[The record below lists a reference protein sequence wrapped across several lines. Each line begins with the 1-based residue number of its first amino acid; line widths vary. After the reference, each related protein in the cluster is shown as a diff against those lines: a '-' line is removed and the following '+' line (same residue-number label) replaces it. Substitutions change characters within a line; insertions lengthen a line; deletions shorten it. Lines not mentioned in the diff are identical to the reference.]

1 MIKSNQI
8 LKMELYIPSL
18 LVLTLACIFIFV
30 LGKVNSFILFVIV
43 LVTLVLVGFQHAN
56 LFTYE
61 YATSTWQNMI
71 TGSSNTVIIVA
82 VVLMGIGFLL
92 NLVGRGAAVKPTAY
106 SFYPSKPTTA
116 LPAYGMNTL
125 RSLVRDPFKSR

>member
-1 MIKSNQI
+1 
-8 LKMELYIPSL
+8 MELYIPSL
-18 LVLTLACIFIFV
+18 LVLTLAVIFIFI
-30 LGKVNSFILFVIV
+30 LSKVSPFILFVLV
-43 LVTLVLVGFQHAN
+43 LITLVLVGFQHAN

-61 YATSTWQNMI
+61 YETSTWQNMI
-71 TGSSNTVIIVA
+71 TGSSNTLIIVA
-82 VVLMGIGFLL
+82 VVLMGVGFIF
-92 NLVGRGAAVKPTAY
+92 NLVGRGAAVKPTAS